1 MLKGDGHILVIYVEL
16 LCYLVTGQT
25 LLCAGFA
32 ILNLVDDTVVVSVVC
47 DERTLGWES
56 WLPRDY
62 FGSMLKKPA
71 CLSPS
76 TVDRAV
82 PSWMSKNYKDS
93 TSPALTCY
101 QMARQHTMI
110 YRSNRNQPHNQTVTI
125 YVQHVVKALKANS
138 N

>member
-1 MLKGDGHILVIYVEL
+1 MRKYKNIKNSD
-16 LCYLVTGQT
+16 
-25 LLCAGFA
+25 
-32 ILNLVDDTVVVSVVC
+32 LNLVDDTVVVSVVC

-82 PSWMSKNYKDS
+82 PSWMSRL
-93 TSPALTCY
+93 P
-101 QMARQHTMI
+101 
-110 YRSNRNQPHNQTVTI
+110 QPSLGP
-125 YVQHVVKALKANS
+125 Y
-138 N
+138 

>member
-1 MLKGDGHILVIYVEL
+1 
-16 LCYLVTGQT
+16 
-25 LLCAGFA
+25 
-32 ILNLVDDTVVVSVVC
+32 VVSVVC

-82 PSWMSKNYKDS
+82 PSWMSRL
-93 TSPALTCY
+93 P
-101 QMARQHTMI
+101 
-110 YRSNRNQPHNQTVTI
+110 QPSLGP
-125 YVQHVVKALKANS
+125 Y
-138 N
+138 